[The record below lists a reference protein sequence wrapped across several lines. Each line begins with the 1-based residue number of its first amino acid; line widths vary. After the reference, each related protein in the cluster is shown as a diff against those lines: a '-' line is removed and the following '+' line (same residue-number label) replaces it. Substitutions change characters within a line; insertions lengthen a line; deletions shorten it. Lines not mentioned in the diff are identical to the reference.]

1 MRRLGVYAAAVITA
15 VVVMPASA
23 VTDDN
28 LRAVDSHRVLFGH
41 QSVGWNILDGVA
53 TVYGKRG
60 VPAPTV
66 LAELP
71 DDGPGFA
78 QVEIGANGDPT
89 SKFRAFESA
98 VKQQDPQVA
107 AMKLCFVDIT
117 AGTKARAVFA
127 QYRATVAALQASNPQ
142 THLVHMTVPLTTND
156 PASNVVRERYNALVR
171 SAFGPD
177 VVDIAR
183 VESTR
188 PNGSRVTG
196 RHHGKR
202 YYALYRGYA
211 SDDGHLNTRAGT
223 RVAKVFLLELAQSFG

>member
-1 MRRLGVYAAAVITA
+1 MLATA
-15 VVVMPASA
+15 MATAPATA
-23 VTDDN
+23 VTDGD

-66 LAELP
+66 LDELP
-71 DDGPGFA
+71 ASGPGFA
-78 QVEIGANGDPT
+78 QVEIGTNGDPR
-89 SKFRAFESA
+89 SKFTAFKSA
-98 VKQQDPQVA
+98 VEQQNPQVA

-127 QYRATVAALQASNPQ
+127 QYRATVAALQASSPQ

-156 PASNVVRERYNALVR
+156 PASNVVRERYNTLVR

-188 PNGSRVTG
+188 PNGSRVKG

-211 SDDGHLNTRAGT
+211 SDDGHLNTRGGT
-223 RVAKVFLLELAQSFG
+223 RVAKVFLLQIAQSFG

>member
-1 MRRLGVYAAAVITA
+1 VRRVFALVLATAMATAPAA
-15 VVVMPASA
+15 A
-23 VTDDN
+23 VTDDD
-28 LRAVDSHRVLFGH
+28 LRAVESHRVLFGH

-66 LAELP
+66 LDELP
-71 DDGPGFA
+71 ASGPGFA
-78 QVEIGANGDPT
+78 QVEIGTNGDPR
-89 SKFRAFESA
+89 SKFTALKSA
-98 VKQQDPQVA
+98 VEQQNPQVA

-117 AGTKARAVFA
+117 AGTKVRAVFTR
-127 QYRATVAALQASNPQ
+127 YRATVAALQASNPQ

-156 PASNVVRERYNALVR
+156 PASNVVRERYNTLVR

-188 PNGSRVTG
+188 PNGSRVKG

-211 SDDGHLNTRAGT
+211 SDDGHLNTRGGT
-223 RVAKVFLLELAQSFG
+223 RVAKVFLLQIAQSFG